1 MSTHSIF
8 FKLNILFIIALITT
22 LISAFSIITHI
33 AKRDNADLIFKSR
46 ILFKEIRV
54 TGKKPIELIKEFN
67 LVEVPKNKI
76 AIILKRAKHN
86 IPRDKIRSEHRRP
99 HKRYHV
105 LHYQGDNYLSI
116 HTKSI
121 NLLLQDKLNF
131 WDRFSLPIFIFF
143 GIFILLI
150 IMYILLRRSL
160 APLKLLKKEIITYGE
175 GTFPSYKFSH
185 KKDEI
190 SLLSNAF
197 YQAVKKSKT
206 LIESRK
212 LFLRNIFHELNTP
225 ITKGKI
231 LTEILEE
238 GSNKKMLDSIFTRL
252 ASLLQELAQMEEITS
267 GDYTVDKKPIPIR
280 ELIDQA
286 RDWLYIDDEINSNI
300 SNETM
305 NVDFHLMSIVFK
317 NLIDNGEK
325 YGTKLNIT
333 YDEDDILFI
342 SKGEELDFEL
352 EYFTQAFSKGDKR
365 SSQQGFGLGL
375 YIVHQILQKHQ
386 MDLQYNYKNGLNIF
400 KIINK

>member
-1 MSTHSIF
+1 MFTHSIF
-8 FKLNILFIIALITT
+8 FKLNILFIIAIITT
-22 LISAFSIITHI
+22 FISAFSITTHI
-33 AKRDNADLIFKSR
+33 AKRDNADLMFKAR

-54 TGKKPIELIKEFN
+54 TREKPIELIEEFN
-67 LVEVPKNKI
+67 LIEVPHNKI
-76 AIILKRAKHN
+76 KNILQKAKYHTS
-86 IPRDKIRSEHRRP
+86 RDKIHTPHRRP
-99 HKRYHV
+99 HKKYKT
-105 LHYQGDNYLSI
+105 LHYKGDNYISI
-116 HTKSI
+116 ESKSVR
-121 NLLLQDKLNF
+121 LLLQDRLNF
-131 WDRFSLPIFIFF
+131 WDRFSLPIFIFL

-150 IMYILLRRSL
+150 VMYTLLRRSL
-160 APLKLLKKEIITYGE
+160 APLQLLQKDIITYGE
-175 GTFPSYKFSH
+175 GIYPSYKFSK

-197 YQAVKKSKT
+197 YQAVEKSKT

-231 LTEILEE
+231 LAEILDE

-267 GDYTVDKKPIPIR
+267 GDYPVDKKPIPVR

-286 RDWLYIDDEINSNI
+286 RDWLYIDKEIESNI
-300 SNETM
+300 TNETI

-325 YGTKLNIT
+325 YGSDLTII
-333 YDEDDILFI
+333 YDAQSISFI
-342 SKGEELDFEL
+342 SSGDKLDYNL
-352 EYFTQAFSKGDKR
+352 EYFTQAFSKGDKQN
-365 SSQQGFGLGL
+365 SQQGFGLGL
-375 YIVHQILQKHQ
+375 YIVHQVLQKHS
-386 MDLQYNYKNGLNIF
+386 MSLNYSYKDGLNIF

>member
-1 MSTHSIF
+1 MFTHSIL
-8 FKLNILFIIALITT
+8 FKLNILFIIAIITT
-22 LISAFSIITHI
+22 FISAFSITTHI
-33 AKRDNADLIFKSR
+33 AKRDNADLMFKAR
-46 ILFKEIRV
+46 ILFKEIRA
-54 TGKKPIELIKEFN
+54 TREKPIELIEEFN
-67 LVEVPKNKI
+67 LIEVPQNKI
-76 AIILKRAKHN
+76 KYILQKAKYH
-86 IPRDKIRSEHRRP
+86 IPRDKIHTPHRRP
-99 HKRYHV
+99 HKKYKT
-105 LHYQGDNYLSI
+105 LHYKGGNYISI
-116 HTKSI
+116 ESKSVR
-121 NLLLQDKLNF
+121 LLLQDRLNF
-131 WDRFSLPIFIFF
+131 WDRFSLPIFIFL

-150 IMYILLRRSL
+150 VMYTLLRRSL
-160 APLKLLKKEIITYGE
+160 APLQLLQKDIITYGE
-175 GTFPSYKFSH
+175 GIYPSYKFSK

-197 YQAVKKSKT
+197 YQAVEKSKT

-231 LTEILEE
+231 LAEILDE

-267 GDYTVDKKPIPIR
+267 GDYPVDKKPIPVR

-286 RDWLYIDDEINSNI
+286 RDWLYIDKEIESNI
-300 SNETM
+300 TNETI

-325 YGTKLNIT
+325 YGSDLKII
-333 YDEDDILFI
+333 YDAQSISFI
-342 SKGEELDFEL
+342 SSGDKLDYNL

-375 YIVHQILQKHQ
+375 YIVHQVLQKHS
-386 MDLQYNYKNGLNIF
+386 MNLNYTYKDGLNIF
-400 KIINK
+400 KIVNK

>member
-1 MSTHSIF
+1 MFTHSIL
-8 FKLNILFIIALITT
+8 FKLNILFIIAIITT
-22 LISAFSIITHI
+22 FISAFSITTHI

-54 TGKKPIELIKEFN
+54 TREKPIELIEEFN
-67 LVEVPKNKI
+67 LVEVPKNQIKN
-76 AIILKRAKHN
+76 ILSKAKHH
-86 IPRDKIRSEHRRP
+86 IPRDKIRTPHRRP
-99 HKRYHV
+99 HKNYNI
-105 LHYQGDNYLSI
+105 LHYKGDNYISI
-116 HTKSI
+116 HSKSI
-121 NLLLQDKLNF
+121 RLLLKDKLNF
-131 WDRFSLPIFIFF
+131 WDRFSLPLFIFF

-150 IMYILLRRSL
+150 IMYTLLRRSL
-160 APLKLLKKEIITYGE
+160 APLKLLQKEIITYGE
-175 GTFPSYKFSH
+175 GIYPSYKFSN

-197 YQAVKKSKT
+197 YQAVEKSKT

-231 LTEILEE
+231 LAEILDE
-238 GSNKKMLDSIFTRL
+238 GSNKQMLDSIFTRL

-317 NLIDNGEK
+317 NLIDNGQK
-325 YGTKLNIT
+325 YGTQLNIT
-333 YDEDDILFI
+333 YDTHDILFI
-342 SKGEELDFEL
+342 SKGEKLDFEL

-386 MDLQYNYKNGLNIF
+386 MTLHYNYNNGLNIF